1 MKGPQALKVK
11 IADFVALLQAGP
23 TADRPFVDAFA
34 TAADTEDSDGTFF
47 PEFLEDFR
55 NETAGILAKVRS
67 SIEQMAAQPD
77 VEPTVLIEAYRLSH
91 MLKGSAAT
99 MGFNRLSYLA
109 HGLERIFEDL
119 REKRLPISKDI
130 VAILQEGIELVD
142 EAIESM
148 KGA

>member
-1 MKGPQALKVK
+1 MKGPQELKVK
-11 IADFVALLQAGP
+11 IVDFVALLQAGP
-23 TADRPFVDAFA
+23 TADRPFVEAFA
-34 TAADTEDSDGTFF
+34 TAVETEDSDGTFF

-55 NETAGILAKVRS
+55 NETAGILSKVRS
-67 SIEQMAAQPD
+67 SIQQMATEPG
-77 VEPTVLIEAYRLSH
+77 VEQAVLVEAYRLSH

-119 REKRLPISKDI
+119 REQRLPITKEI

-148 KGA
+148 KTA